1 VESRGRRGVLAPG
14 LQLVFAPRNFLLRW
28 MLHGP
33 VQAMNPAARVYS
45 AQLERESKLKK
56 ESPMI
61 ANQNSVIS
69 QLGNRTLIVSFAIVM
84 LFLCVNLT
92 RAQEHDMSNMP
103 GMAHSDVA
111 APETPAQVAKR
122 LADIRE
128 SEFNHHLAGYLV
140 ILAGIFLL
148 GEKHL
153 AQRWPAARYVWPC
166 CFLAAGLF
174 LLVYSDTEIWPFGP
188 QSPWYAITHNLED
201 LQHKT
206 FSIILLAL
214 GWVELQR
221 ARGRLKSLWA
231 AWFFPVVSLAGA
243 VLLLFHVHSGDMNA
257 PHAMETMEHIQKQHH
272 AFAAAGFGVG
282 LFSAAG
288 ELSAVPESWRKVC
301 KVVWPVFLIVLG
313 ILLALYTE

>member
-1 VESRGRRGVLAPG
+1 
-14 LQLVFAPRNFLLRW
+14 
-28 MLHGP
+28 ML
-33 VQAMNPAARVYS
+33 
-45 AQLERESKLKK
+45 
-56 ESPMI
+56 
-61 ANQNSVIS
+61 ANQNSVLS
-69 QLGNRTLIVSFAIVM
+69 QLGNRTLVVSFAFVM
-84 LFLCVNLT
+84 LFLCVSFT
-92 RAQEHDMSNMP
+92 WAQEHDMSKMG
-103 GMAHSDVA
+103 GMTNSDLA
-111 APETPAQVAKR
+111 AQESPAQVAKR

-140 ILAGIFLL
+140 VLAGIFLL
-148 GEKHL
+148 AEKRL

-174 LLVYSDTEIWPFGP
+174 LLVYSDTEMWPFGP

-221 ARGRLKSLWA
+221 ARGRLKALWA

-243 VLLLFHVHSGDMNA
+243 GLLLFHVHSGDMTA
-257 PHAMETMEHIQKQHH
+257 PHVMEIMEHIQKQHR

-282 LFSAAG
+282 LCSAG
-288 ELSAVPESWRKVC
+288 SELSTVPETWRNVFR
-301 KVVWPVFLIVLG
+301 VAWPVFLIVLG
-313 ILLALYTE
+313 ALLALYTE